1 MLYFAHGFVIDHITI
16 CDCCYLLSFLKYRS
30 KEKSLCCWQ
39 YKNGE
44 KKIRKVKIKNPMYYY
59 FDDIIEI
66 EEFMFD
72 NILLDEKPYENIL
85 IYDIS

>member
-1 MLYFAHGFVIDHITI
+1 
-16 CDCCYLLSFLKYRS
+16 
-30 KEKSLCCWQ
+30 
-39 YKNGE
+39 
-44 KKIRKVKIKNPMYYY
+44 MYYY

-72 NILLDEKPYENIL
+72 NLLLDEKPYENIL

>member
-1 MLYFAHGFVIDHITI
+1 M
-16 CDCCYLLSFLKYRS
+16 
-30 KEKSLCCWQ
+30 
-39 YKNGE
+39 E